1 MNIYVGN
8 LAEDVTEDDLR
19 GVFEGFGEVQSVNII
34 KDRFS
39 GESKGFGFVEMS
51 SNDEAKAAIEG
62 ANGTELKGKALK
74 VNEAHPRPAGG
85 GGGGGG
91 PRRGGGGGGGSG
103 GPRRGGDRRGGG
115 SSRGGP
121 GGGGGGGGGG
131 RRGGPSRY

>member
-19 GVFEGFGEVQSVNII
+19 GVFEGFGQVQTVNII

-39 GESKGFGFVEMS
+39 GESKGFGFVEMPS
-51 SNDEAKAAIEG
+51 SDEAKAAIEE

-85 GGGGGG
+85 GGGG
-91 PRRGGGGGGGSG
+91 PRRGGGSG

-115 SSRGGP
+115 GSHRGGP
-121 GGGGGGGGGG
+121 GGGGRSGG
-131 RRGGPSRY
+131 RGGPRRY

>member
-8 LAEDVTEDDLR
+8 LAPDVTEDDLK
-19 GVFEGFGEVQSVNII
+19 GVFEGFGQVQSVNII

-39 GESKGFGFVEMS
+39 GESKGFGFVEMPS
-51 SNDEAKAAIEG
+51 SDEAKAAIEE

-85 GGGGGG
+85 GGGGG
-91 PRRGGGGGGGSG
+91 PRRGGGGG

-115 SSRGGP
+115 SHRGGP
-121 GGGGGGGGGG
+121 GGGGGGGGRSGG
-131 RRGGPSRY
+131 RGGPRRY